1 MNFVSPPDRD
11 GMTTEKSRR
20 YFEAGTQ
27 KKTNDLPAKRR
38 MIVEF
43 ERRKFLLFQSLL
55 ATTTDNLRSSHPQV
69 LTALTSLCRTRE
81 TRNQVLSGISAP
93 VKT

>member
-27 KKTNDLPAKRR
+27 KTNNLPAKRR
-38 MIVEF
+38 MIVEP
-43 ERRKFLLFQSLL
+43 ERGKFLLFQSLL
-55 ATTTDNLRSSHPQV
+55 ATPMDNLRSSHPQV

-81 TRNQVLSGISAP
+81 TRNQVLSGIGAP
-93 VKT
+93 VKA